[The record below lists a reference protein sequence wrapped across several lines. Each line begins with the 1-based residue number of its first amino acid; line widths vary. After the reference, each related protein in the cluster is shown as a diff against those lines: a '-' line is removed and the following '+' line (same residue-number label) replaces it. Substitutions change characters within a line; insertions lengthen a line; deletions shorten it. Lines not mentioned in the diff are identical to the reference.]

1 MIADGDGAGDVV
13 VAGADER
20 LVRLAAVL
28 GGTGVIRLGAA
39 LGFLGVALGAF
50 GAHALKTRLS
60 PGMLDVFK
68 TGVLYQLIHALALL
82 AVGLGADRIARP
94 RAVATLF
101 AAGVVVFSG
110 SLYALALTG
119 VGTLGAVAPVGGLLL
134 MAGWVT
140 LAINR

>member
-1 MIADGDGAGDVV
+1 
-13 VAGADER
+13 
-20 LVRLAAVL
+20 
-28 GGTGVIRLGAA
+28 VIRIGAA

-50 GAHALKTRLS
+50 GAHGLRDRLA
-60 PGMLDVFK
+60 PGMLEVYR
-68 TGVLYQLIHALALL
+68 TGVLYHLLHAVALL
-82 AVGLGADRIARP
+82 AVGLGADRLARP

-101 AAGVVVFSG
+101 AAGVVIFSG

-119 VGTLGAVAPVGGLLL
+119 VGTLGAITPVGGLLL

>member
-1 MIADGDGAGDVV
+1 MI
-13 VAGADER
+13 
-20 LVRLAAVL
+20 RLAA
-28 GGTGVIRLGAA
+28 I

-50 GAHALKTRLS
+50 GAHGLREHLA
-60 PGMLDVFK
+60 PGMLEVYK
-68 TGVLYQLIHALALL
+68 TGVLYHLLHAVALL
-82 AVGLGADRIARP
+82 AVALGAERLARP

-101 AAGVVVFSG
+101 ATGVVIFSG

-119 VGTLGAVAPVGGLLL
+119 VGTLGAITPLGGLLL

>member
-1 MIADGDGAGDVV
+1 
-13 VAGADER
+13 
-20 LVRLAAVL
+20 
-28 GGTGVIRLGAA
+28 VIRLAGT

-50 GAHALKTRLS
+50 GAHGLRDRLA
-60 PGMLDVFK
+60 PGMLDVYR
-68 TGVLYQLIHALALL
+68 TGVLYHLLHAVALL
-82 AVGLGADRIARP
+82 AVALGAERSPSGTSGPPHPASSPLASRALVARP
-94 RAVATLF
+94 RAVAALW

-119 VGTLGAVAPVGGLLL
+119 VTTLGAVAPIGGLLL